1 MSNANERANALAQR
15 LEQGANE
22 LASLAEGLTDS
33 QWNTVVPGDGRT
45 VGVLVNHVASVYPI
59 EVQLAQVIASG
70 QPVTGVTY
78 DDIASM
84 NAEHAQ
90 KNQAIAIQDTVVLLR
105 ENSKAAADSVRE
117 FTDEQ
122 LDTATSVS
130 LNGDAPLTAQF
141 FIEDHALRHSY
152 HHLSKIK
159 SALDF

>member
-1 MSNANERANALAQR
+1 MPSANGRANALADR
-15 LEQGANE
+15 LEQGANA
-22 LASLAEGLTDS
+22 LAQLAEGLTES

-45 VGVLVNHVASVYPI
+45 VGILVNHVATVYPI

-70 QPVTGVTY
+70 EPVTGVTY
-78 DDIASM
+78 DDIAAM

-90 KNQAIAIQDTVVLLR
+90 KNGTIGIKETVELLKKNSQD
-105 ENSKAAADSVRE
+105 AANAVRE

-122 LDTATSVS
+122 LDTATLVS
-130 LNGDAPLTAQF
+130 LNADAPLTAQF

-159 SALDF
+159 KALEG